1 MPVLHSYRNQLID
14 LHSKSIDWFLYEGN
28 TGTSWVKDT
37 FIPSTII
44 EWNKLDSN
52 IHSFPS
58 NKLFRKWLLE
68 FIRTRHNSTFNV
80 PNTLGL
86 TYLTRLRVGLS
97 HLREHKFCHTIW
109 DSLNLLCNCD
119 NAIESIKHYLLLC
132 PNFKNK
138 RLYLLQNVEIVNP
151 NLLSMNEVGPTYYT
165 YYYGS
170 NNLTDNTNTS
180 LLNSVTEYITWT
192 KRFSNPLIL

>member
-1 MPVLHSYRNQLID
+1 MLHSYRNQLID
-14 LHSKSIDWFLYEGN
+14 LHSKSIDWFLYEGS
-28 TGTSWVKDT
+28 TSTSWVKET

-52 IHSFPS
+52 IHCSPS

-68 FIRTRHNSTFNV
+68 FIRTRHNSTFNI
-80 PNTLGL
+80 PSTLGL
-86 TYLTRLRVGLS
+86 TYLTRLRVGWS
-97 HLREHKFCHTIW
+97 HLRDHKFCHTFW

-119 NAIESIKHYLLLC
+119 NATESTKHYLLHC
-132 PNFKNK
+132 PNFKNE
-138 RLYLLQNVEIVNP
+138 RPSFLQNVKIVNA
-151 NLLSMNEVGPTYYT
+151 NLLSMNESMWTHLLL
-165 YYYGS
+165 YGS

-192 KRFSNPLIL
+192 KRFNNPLIL

>member
-14 LHSKSIDWFLYEGN
+14 LHSKSIDWFLYEGS
-28 TGTSWVKDT
+28 TSTSWVKET

-52 IHSFPS
+52 IHCSPS

-68 FIRTRHNSTFNV
+68 FIRTRHNSTFNI
-80 PNTLGL
+80 PSTLGL
-86 TYLTRLRVGLS
+86 TYLTRLRVGWS
-97 HLREHKFCHTIW
+97 HLRDHKFCHTFW

-119 NAIESIKHYLLLC
+119 NATESTKHYLLHC
-132 PNFKNK
+132 PNFKNE
-138 RLYLLQNVEIVNP
+138 RPSFLQNVKIVNA
-151 NLLSMNEVGPTYYT
+151 NLLSMNENMWTHLLL
-165 YYYGS
+165 YGS
-170 NNLTDNTNTS
+170 NNLTDSTNTS

-192 KRFSNPLIL
+192 KRFNNPLIL